1 MMPRSMDAGF
11 SAGLARPP
19 GPAGGRG
26 FKGVI
31 RPVVLGIAAFQ
42 VFANFEIPT
51 APEAG
56 QIPGDL
62 HGAHCRGK
70 QVQRQ
75 RHASAGNLRRI
86 GEPEQ
91 LLQSDS
97 QHRGIRVGIVNG
109 DSRPAGD
116 LPVGRRLVRPQARHY
131 D

>member
-56 QIPGDL
+56 QIKPLSVG
-62 HGAHCRGK
+62 
-70 QVQRQ
+70 VVEE
-75 RHASAGNLRRI
+75 GNFTL
-86 GEPEQ
+86 
-91 LLQSDS
+91 
-97 QHRGIRVGIVNG
+97 
-109 DSRPAGD
+109 
-116 LPVGRRLVRPQARHY
+116 
-131 D
+131 